1 MDWSEVGPLIGCLY
15 CTVLCCVGAGKG
27 HKHPVYAMSIVND
40 AELVS
45 VSTDGMRPDLPF
57 PCYAVT

>member
-1 MDWSEVGPLIGCLY
+1 MESARSSDACA
-15 CTVLCCVGAGKG
+15 VLCCVGAGKG

-45 VSTDGMRPDLPF
+45 VSTDGTRPALPLLCRDL
-57 PCYAVT
+57 T